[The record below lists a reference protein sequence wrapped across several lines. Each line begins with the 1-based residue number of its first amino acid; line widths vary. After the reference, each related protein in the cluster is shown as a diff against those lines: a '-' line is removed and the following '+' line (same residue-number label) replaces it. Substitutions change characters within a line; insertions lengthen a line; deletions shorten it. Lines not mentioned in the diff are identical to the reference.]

1 MAIPLTD
8 KTENQSEKLQR
19 ISNRL
24 SSLPSIALPTDHP
37 RPVNQSINQKVVQ
50 ASIDSQ
56 LNQKASLAISRLSL
70 LDTDLIDRPSPFHL
84 LLTSFVILL
93 YRYTSETDILIA
105 TSSPSAD
112 HPDPLLLRVSLSSDQ
127 SFSSLLKS
135 IVSLQAEAEADH
147 VPFDQLL
154 KAIGR
159 NQANTAESNY
169 APLFRVRFLE
179 ATDPTGQD
187 FVHSTSLTTDLTI
200 IVKSIDDPQVSKTT
214 PSSRQPLL
222 PGVLSLNILYN
233 SLLFSSNRI
242 HTLLEQ
248 LSAII
253 IQASLQ
259 PESCISTIPLLG
271 PLQQPYLP
279 DPCEN
284 LHWTKWPGP
293 ITQIFARNSE
303 QHPDKLCVVEHY
315 DGTTP
320 PTSTLNSPPL
330 ERTFT
335 YSQIHQASNVLAH
348 HLLQHAILPEEVVTV
363 YSTRG
368 VDLVIAIMGILKA
381 GATFSVID
389 PAYPTQRQKIYLEV
403 SKPRGLIILERAGQL
418 SPEVEAFIKSDLDIK
433 VTVPALAL
441 QNTGDLKGGHI
452 GNATGVDVLHD
463 AQHLAPQLPSVKIGP
478 DSIGTLSFTS
488 GSTGIPKGVQG
499 RHFSLTHFFPWMAQQ
514 FNLDNSSKFTMLS
527 GIAHDPIQ
535 RDIFTPL
542 FLGAELHIP
551 TAEDIGTPGRL
562 AEWMDDQQVT
572 VTHLTPAMGQLLS
585 AQASRQIPS
594 LKNAFFVG
602 DVLTKRDCSRL
613 QHIAPNVDII
623 NMFGTTET
631 QRAVSYHLIPSIAK
645 DPIYLETKKDI
656 VPAGQGMKD
665 VQLLVV
671 NRVAKGLQCGVGE
684 LGEIYVRSS
693 GLAEGYLGT
702 PEMSAEKFM
711 LNWFYS
717 IPSEQ
722 RAVDADM
729 GGKWLGLR
737 DRLYRTGDLGR
748 YLPDGTVECVGRS
761 DDQIKIRGFRIE
773 LGEIDTHLSQHPS
786 IRENVTLVRRD
797 KDEEKILITYFVP
810 NQPKSGSPEVPLTSA
825 SELEDDEEPVSEVEK
840 GIRKYRKLIRNIR
853 EYLKTK
859 LPAYSVPTLFVPLVR
874 MPLNP
879 NGKIDK
885 PALPFPDTALQ
896 PSSRAKKSSTPH
908 QFSSTETAIQ
918 TIWKTLLPNNIYS
931 KSTIPKNESFFD
943 LGGHSILA
951 TRLVFEIRRTLAV
964 NIPLGLVFEYPTIG
978 SLAQQVDMCKNN
990 DFGLA
995 REDEEQTQDGTHL
1008 SPSAQPTGASSA
1020 APGQP
1025 QSAFD
1030 YAADAK
1036 ALMKTLKPKYSAPIE
1051 SSDKK
1056 TVLLTGATGFLGVF
1070 ILRELLNRTDTI
1082 GTVICHL
1089 RAKTK
1094 DAGLTRLR
1102 ESCQSRGFWKEEWL
1116 SENLVEVVLGDLESR
1131 QLGVGDQAWNDLSER
1146 VDIVVH
1152 NGALVHWVYPYS
1164 KLRTANVMSTL
1175 TLMELVAIGKPKALT
1190 FVSSTAVLEKDH
1202 YVSLSD
1208 ALIQRGKKGISE
1220 SDDLEA
1226 SASGLTTG
1234 YGQTKWVSE
1243 RLVSE
1248 AGRRGMRGAIIR
1260 PAYVLGDTE
1269 TGVSNTDDF
1278 LWRLV
1283 KGCIQIGSI
1292 PDIHNTI
1299 NMLPVNHVASCTVLA
1314 SLESRDPLKVYHLTA
1329 RPLPRFSSFLDT
1341 LSHYG
1346 YEVSKEDYLTWRIRL
1361 EQSIMKNDPQ
1371 DNALFPLLH
1380 FVLSDLPS
1388 STKSAELDDLNT
1400 TLLLKKNQLMD
1411 HRSVETADLAV
1422 YLAWLIQVGFLP
1434 SPSKSANPLPNLSLD
1449 HHMKKLISRTGR

>member
-1 MAIPLTD
+1 MTIPLSTNQNN
-8 KTENQSEKLQR
+8 ENQSEKLKR
-19 ISNRL
+19 ISSRL

-37 RPVNQSINQKVVQ
+37 RPINQSINQKVVQ

-56 LNQKASLAISRLSL
+56 LNQRTSLAISRLSL

-84 LLTSFVILL
+84 LLTSFLILL

-112 HPDPLLLRVSLSSDQ
+112 HPDPLLLRVSLGPDQ
-127 SFSSLLKS
+127 SFSTLLKS
-135 IVSLQAEAEADH
+135 LVTLQAEAEADH

-159 NQANTAESNY
+159 NQANPAESNY

-187 FVHSTSLTTDLTI
+187 FIHSTSLTTDLTI
-200 IVKSIDDPQVSKTT
+200 IVKSINTSQVLQST

-222 PGVLSLNILYN
+222 PGALSLNVLYN
-233 SLLFSSNRI
+233 SLLFSSTRI

-253 IQASLQ
+253 VQASLQ
-259 PESCISTIPLLG
+259 PDSCISTIPLLG

-279 DPCEN
+279 DPCDD
-284 LHWTKWPGP
+284 LHWTEWPGP

-303 QHPDKLCVVEHY
+303 QNPEKLCVIEHY
-315 DGTTP
+315 DGTIP
-320 PTSTLNSPPL
+320 PTSNLQ
-330 ERTFT
+330 RTFT
-335 YSQIHQASNVLAH
+335 YSQIHHASNVLAH
-348 HLLQHAILPEEVVTV
+348 HLLQHGILPEEVVTV

-403 SKPRGLIILERAGQL
+403 SKPRGLIILERAGKL
-418 SPEVEAFIKSDLDIK
+418 STEVEAFIKSDLDIK

-441 QNTGDLKGGHI
+441 QNTGNLKGGLI
-452 GNATGVDVLHD
+452 GAKTGVDVLD
-463 AQHLAPQLPSVKIGP
+463 DTQHLASQLPSVKIGP

-514 FNLDNSSKFTMLS
+514 FNLDSTSKFTMLS

-572 VTHLTPAMGQLLS
+572 ITHLTPAMGQLLS

-613 QHIAPNVDII
+613 QSIAPNVDII

-631 QRAVSYHLIPSIAK
+631 QRAVSYHLIPSISK

-656 VPAGQGMKD
+656 IPAGRGMKD

-671 NRVAKGLQCGVGE
+671 NRIAKGLQCGVGE

-693 GLAEGYLGT
+693 GLAEGYLGP

-711 LNWFYS
+711 PNWFQS
-717 IPSEQ
+717 IPSDQ
-722 RAVDADM
+722 RAADIDL

-737 DRLYRTGDLGR
+737 DRLYKTGDLGR

-810 NQPKSGSPEVPLTSA
+810 IQSKSGSSDLALTSA
-825 SELEDDEEPVSEVEK
+825 SELEDEGELVSEVEK

-853 EYLKTK
+853 EYLKNK
-859 LPAYSVPTLFVPLVR
+859 LPAYSIPTLFVPLVR

-896 PSSRAKKSSTPH
+896 PSSKAKKSSTPH
-908 QFSSTETAIQ
+908 QFSSTETAIE
-918 TIWKTLLPNNIYS
+918 TIWKNLLPNNIYS

-951 TRLVFEIRRTLAV
+951 TRLVFEIRKTLAV

-978 SLAQQVDMCKNN
+978 SLAQQVDMCRNN

-995 REDEEQTQDGTHL
+995 REDEEQPHDGTHL
-1008 SPSAQPTGASSA
+1008 SPSAHPTGSSSTP
-1020 APGQP
+1020 PGQP

-1036 ALMKTLKPKYSAPIE
+1036 ALMKTLKASYSQPIK
-1051 SSDKK
+1051 SSEKK

-1070 ILRELLNRTDTI
+1070 ILRELLNHSDQI
-1082 GTVICHL
+1082 GTVICHV
-1089 RAKTK
+1089 RAKTRE
-1094 DAGLTRLR
+1094 AGLIRLR
-1102 ESCQSRGFWKEEWL
+1102 ESCQSRGAWNEEWL

-1131 QLGVGDQAWNDLSER
+1131 QLGVGDRTWTDLSNR

-1164 KLRTANVMSTL
+1164 KLRTANVMATL
-1175 TLMELVAIGKPKALT
+1175 TLMELVAVGKPKALT
-1190 FVSSTAVLEKDH
+1190 FVSTTAVLEKDH

-1208 ALIQRGKKGISE
+1208 ALIQQGEKGISE

-1243 RLVSE
+1243 RLVTE

-1260 PAYVLGDTE
+1260 PAYVLGDTQ
-1269 TGVSNTDDF
+1269 TGISNTDDF

-1314 SLESRDPLKVYHLTA
+1314 SLEDQEPLKVYHLTA
-1329 RPLPRFSSFLDT
+1329 RPLPRFSSFLAT
-1341 LSHYG
+1341 LGHYG
-1346 YEVSKEDYLTWRIRL
+1346 YQVSKEDYLTWRVRL

-1400 TLLLKKNQLMD
+1400 TQLLKKNKLID
-1411 HRSVETADLAV
+1411 HRSIETTDLAV
-1422 YLAWLIQVGFLP
+1422 YLAWLNQVGFLP
-1434 SPSKSANPLPNLSLD
+1434 PPPNSANPLPSLSLD

>member
-1 MAIPLTD
+1 MSTTD
-8 KTENQSEKLQR
+8 KLNR
-19 ISNRL
+19 ITTRL
-24 SSLPSIALPTDHP
+24 SSLPSIQLPTDHP
-37 RPVNQSINQKVVQ
+37 RPTSQSINQKVVQ
-50 ASIDSQ
+50 ASIDAQ
-56 LNQKASLAISRLSL
+56 LNQKCSLAISRLSL
-70 LDTDLIDRPSPFHL
+70 LDSDQLDRPSPFHL
-84 LLTSFVILL
+84 LLTSFDLTL
-93 YRYTSETDILIA
+93 PTDILIA
-105 TSSPSAD
+105 TSSPNPD
-112 HPDPLLLRVSLSSDQ
+112 QPDPLLLRVSLNSDQ

-135 IVSLQAEAEADH
+135 IVSLQA
-147 VPFDQLL
+147 
-154 KAIGR
+154 
-159 NQANTAESNY
+159 
-169 APLFRVRFLE
+169 VRFLE
-179 ATDPTGQD
+179 ATDPTGHD
-187 FVHSTSLTTDLTI
+187 FVQSTALTTDLTI
-200 IVKSIDDPQVSKTT
+200 IVKSIDHPQAASPTT

-222 PGVLSLNILYN
+222 PQALSLNVLYN
-233 SLLFSSNRI
+233 SYSSHLIEYTPYSNNSRLSSSKHPSNLTHASAPSHSLVHFNSPIYPIPVKIYIGQHGPAQSLKSSPEILINTRQALSSNPK
-242 HTLLEQ
+242 
-248 LSAII
+248 S
-253 IQASLQ
+253 
-259 PESCISTIPLLG
+259 
-271 PLQQPYLP
+271 
-279 DPCEN
+279 
-284 LHWTKWPGP
+284 
-293 ITQIFARNSE
+293 
-303 QHPDKLCVVEHY
+303 
-315 DGTTP
+315 
-320 PTSTLNSPPL
+320 L
-330 ERTFT
+330 ERSFT
-335 YSQIHQASNVLAH
+335 YSQIHHASNVLAH
-348 HLLQHAILPEEVVTV
+348 HLLQHGILPEEVVTGCGFSDCNHG
-363 YSTRG
+363 Y
-368 VDLVIAIMGILKA
+368 LKA

-418 SPEVEAFIKSDLDIK
+418 SPEVEAYIKSDLSIK
-433 VTVPALAL
+433 VTIPALAL
-441 QNTGDLKGGHI
+441 QNTGAIKGGPHI
-452 GNATGVDVLHD
+452 RAETRTDVLD
-463 AQHLAPQLPSVKIGP
+463 DTQHLASQLPSVKIGP
-478 DSIGTLSFTS
+478 DSIGTLSFHL
-488 GSTGIPKGVQG
+488 GVDWNSK
-499 RHFSLTHFFPWMAQQ
+499 RSSRSLTHFFPWMAEQ
-514 FNLDNSSKFTMLS
+514 FNLDSNSKFTMLS

-613 QHIAPNVDII
+613 QHIAANVDII

-631 QRAVSYHLIPSIAK
+631 QRAVSYHLIPSISK

-656 VPAGQGMKD
+656 IPAGRGMKD

-671 NRVAKGLQCGVGE
+671 NRVQKSLQCGVGE
-684 LGEIYVRSS
+684 LGEIYVRSC

-702 PEMSAEKFM
+702 PEMSAEKFIP
-711 LNWFYS
+711 NWFHT
-717 IPSEQ
+717 IPSDQ
-722 RAVDADM
+722 QASDIDM

-737 DRLYRTGDLGR
+737 DRLYKTGDLGR

-810 NQPKSGSPEVPLTSA
+810 NQPKSGSSEVPLTSA

-859 LPAYSVPTLFVPLVR
+859 LPIYSIPTLFVPLVR

-896 PSSRAKKSSTPH
+896 PSSR
-908 QFSSTETAIQ
+908 

-951 TRLVFEIRRTLAV
+951 TRLVFEIRKTLAV

-978 SLAQQVDMCKNN
+978 SLAQQVDMCRNN

-995 REDEEQTQDGTHL
+995 REDEEHTHDDTHL
-1008 SPSAQPTGASSA
+1008 TPSAQPTGSSSTTS
-1020 APGQP
+1020 GQP

-1036 ALMKTLKPKYSAPIE
+1036 ALMKILKPKYSQPVA
-1051 SSDKK
+1051 SNDKK

-1070 ILRELLNRTDTI
+1070 ILRELLNHSDTI

-1094 DAGLTRLR
+1094 EAGLIRLR

-1131 QLGVGDQAWNDLSER
+1131 QLAWNDLSAR
-1146 VDIVVH
+1146 VDIVIH

-1164 KLRTANVMSTL
+1164 KLRTANVMATL
-1175 TLMELVAIGKPKALT
+1175 TLMDLVATGKPKALT

-1202 YVSLSD
+1202 YVNLSD
-1208 ALIQRGKKGISE
+1208 ALIQQGEKGIPE

-1234 YGQTKWVSE
+1234 YAQTKWVSE

-1248 AGRRGMRGAIIR
+1248 AGRRGMRVESFDQHMYLGILLL
-1260 PAYVLGDTE
+1260 VLVTP
-1269 TGVSNTDDF
+1269 DDF

-1299 NMLPVNHVASCTVLA
+1299 NMLPVNHVATCTVLA
-1314 SLESRDPLKVYHLTA
+1314 SFEDQEPLKVYHLTA
-1329 RPLPRFSSFLDT
+1329 RPLPRFSSFLGT
-1341 LSHYG
+1341 LNHYG
-1346 YEVSKEDYLTWRIRL
+1346 YQVIKQDYLTMIHKITHYFL
-1361 EQSIMKNDPQ
+1361 SYIS
-1371 DNALFPLLH
+1371 F
-1380 FVLSDLPS
+1380 LSDLPS
-1388 STKSAELDDLNT
+1388 STKSAELDDFNT
-1400 TLLLKKNQLMD
+1400 TKLLTKNHLND
-1411 HRSVETADLAV
+1411 HRSIEIQDLAV
-1422 YLAWLIQVGFLP
+1422 YLAWLVNVAFLP
-1434 SPSKSANPLPNLSLD
+1434 PPSSNSENPLPTLSLD
-1449 HHMKKLISRTGR
+1449 HHMTKLITKWDGHERKVSKLPR

>member
-1 MAIPLTD
+1 MSTTD
-8 KTENQSEKLQR
+8 KLNR
-19 ISNRL
+19 ITTRL
-24 SSLPSIALPTDHP
+24 SSLPSIQLPTDHP
-37 RPVNQSINQKVVQ
+37 RPTSQSINQKVVQ
-50 ASIDSQ
+50 ASIDAQ
-56 LNQKASLAISRLSL
+56 LNQKCSLAISRLSL
-70 LDTDLIDRPSPFHL
+70 LDSDQLDRPSPFHL
-84 LLTSFVILL
+84 LLTSFLILL

-105 TSSPSAD
+105 TSSPNPD
-112 HPDPLLLRVSLSSDQ
+112 QPDPLLLRVSLNSDQ

-154 KAIGR
+154 KAIGQ
-159 NQANTAESNY
+159 NQTSPAESNY

-179 ATDPTGQD
+179 ATDPTGHD
-187 FVHSTSLTTDLTI
+187 FVQSTALTTDLTI
-200 IVKSIDDPQVSKTT
+200 IVKSIDHPQAASPTT

-222 PGVLSLNILYN
+222 PQALSLNVLYN

-253 IQASLQ
+253 IQASIQ
-259 PESCISTIPLLG
+259 PDSCISTIPLTG

-284 LHWTKWPGP
+284 LHWTAWPGP
-293 ITQIFARNSE
+293 ITQIFARNSD
-303 QHPDKLCVVEHY
+303 QHPDKLCVIEHY

-320 PTSTLNSPPL
+320 ASNPKSL
-330 ERTFT
+330 ERSFT
-335 YSQIHQASNVLAH
+335 YSQIHHASNVLAH
-348 HLLQHAILPEEVVTV
+348 HLLQHGILPEEVVTV

-418 SPEVEAFIKSDLDIK
+418 SPEVEAYIKSDLSIK
-433 VTVPALAL
+433 VTIPALAL
-441 QNTGDLKGGHI
+441 QNTGAIKGGPHI
-452 GNATGVDVLHD
+452 RAETRTDVLD
-463 AQHLAPQLPSVKIGP
+463 DTQHLASQLPSVKIGP

-499 RHFSLTHFFPWMAQQ
+499 RHFSLTHFFPWMAEQ
-514 FNLDNSSKFTMLS
+514 FNLDSNSKFTMLS

-613 QHIAPNVDII
+613 QHIAANVDII

-631 QRAVSYHLIPSIAK
+631 QRAVSYHLIPSISK

-656 VPAGQGMKD
+656 IPAGRGMKD

-671 NRVAKGLQCGVGE
+671 NRVQKSLQCGVGE
-684 LGEIYVRSS
+684 LGEIYVRSC

-702 PEMSAEKFM
+702 PEMSAEKFIP
-711 LNWFYS
+711 NWFHT
-717 IPSEQ
+717 IPSDQ
-722 RAVDADM
+722 QASDIDM

-737 DRLYRTGDLGR
+737 DRLYKTGDLGR

-810 NQPKSGSPEVPLTSA
+810 NQPKSGSSEVPLTSA

-859 LPAYSVPTLFVPLVR
+859 LPIYSIPTLFVPLVR

-896 PSSRAKKSSTPH
+896 PSSRVKKSSTPH
-908 QFSSTETAIQ
+908 HFSSTETAIQ

-951 TRLVFEIRRTLAV
+951 TRLVFEIRKTLAV

-978 SLAQQVDMCKNN
+978 SLAQQVDMCRNN

-995 REDEEQTQDGTHL
+995 REDEEHTHDDTHL
-1008 SPSAQPTGASSA
+1008 TPSAQPTGSSSTTS
-1020 APGQP
+1020 GQP

-1036 ALMKTLKPKYSAPIE
+1036 ALMKILKPKYSQPVA
-1051 SSDKK
+1051 SNDKK

-1070 ILRELLNRTDTI
+1070 ILRELLNHSDTI

-1094 DAGLTRLR
+1094 EAGLIRLR

-1131 QLGVGDQAWNDLSER
+1131 QLGVGDQAWNDLSAR
-1146 VDIVVH
+1146 VDIVIH

-1164 KLRTANVMSTL
+1164 KLRTANVMATL
-1175 TLMELVAIGKPKALT
+1175 TLMDLVATGKPKALT

-1202 YVSLSD
+1202 YVNLSD
-1208 ALIQRGKKGISE
+1208 ALIQQGEKGIPE

-1234 YGQTKWVSE
+1234 YAQTKWVSE

-1248 AGRRGMRGAIIR
+1248 AGRRGMRGGIIR
-1260 PAYVLGDTE
+1260 PAYVLGDTV

-1299 NMLPVNHVASCTVLA
+1299 NMLPVNHVATCTVLA
-1314 SLESRDPLKVYHLTA
+1314 SFEDQEPLQVYHLTA
-1329 RPLPRFSSFLDT
+1329 RPLPRFSSFLGT
-1341 LSHYG
+1341 LNHYG
-1346 YEVSKEDYLTWRIRL
+1346 YQVIKQDYLTWRISL

-1388 STKSAELDDLNT
+1388 STKSAELDDFNT
-1400 TLLLKKNQLMD
+1400 TKLLTKNHLND
-1411 HRSVETADLAV
+1411 HRSIEIQDLAV
-1422 YLAWLIQVGFLP
+1422 YLAWLVNVAFLP
-1434 SPSKSANPLPNLSLD
+1434 PPSSNSENPLPTLSLD
-1449 HHMKKLISRTGR
+1449 HHMTKLISRTGR